1 MNILIKEINEKIINH
16 LHDSIRQKPVQ
27 GNYLERHQKKIIALL
42 NIVGFEATIDNVT
55 IDPKTY
61 WAHCDIPGISMD
73 GEERVIKVQHG
84 NNEISGKLTF
94 SNSKLILETFDGP
107 FMMDLLF
114 LDGPLMFYSDS
125 AALFLMLFRNLGAIK
140 TVTNKNGA
148 RVFDWMSRPE
158 IKAPVNEVEETF

>member
-1 MNILIKEINEKIINH
+1 M
-16 LHDSIRQKPVQ
+16 
-27 GNYLERHQKKIIALL
+27 G
-42 NIVGFEATIDNVT
+42 GT
-55 IDPKTY
+55 
-61 WAHCDIPGISMD
+61 
-73 GEERVIKVQHG
+73 ERVIKVQHG
-84 NNEISGKLTF
+84 DKELSGKLTF
-94 SNSKLILETFDGP
+94 SKSKLVLETFEGP
-107 FMMDLLF
+107 FKTDLLF